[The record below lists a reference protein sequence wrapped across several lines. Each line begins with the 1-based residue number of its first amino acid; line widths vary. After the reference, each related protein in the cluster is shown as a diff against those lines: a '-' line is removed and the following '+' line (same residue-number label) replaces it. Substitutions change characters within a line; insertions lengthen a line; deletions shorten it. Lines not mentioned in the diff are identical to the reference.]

1 VNWSTKIP
9 REPGVYWRELNP
21 TQRPML
27 TSVLHFDDRRGVAR
41 VVDMEDGC
49 EYEFSDGS
57 HRWCPIASPAA
68 GKWRQSSPDF
78 AGAYW
83 IKDRSGALQIVFVL
97 DKCGATVKTRRTN
110 GERCDF
116 ADAFGDWQAID
127 APQPN
132 DSDDFAEQARA
143 SWRIQFRDGRVF
155 VVSERAGRGLDEPA
169 RWASIA
175 IGSGEIDAGGA
186 TADEARARLLD
197 TILIVI
203 ADGPLFTRG
212 VARLLAPGEPA

>member
-1 VNWSTKIP
+1 MNWSTKIP
-9 REPGVYWRELNP
+9 REPGVYWRNVNF
-21 TQRPML
+21 TRRPML
-27 TSVLHFDDRRGVAR
+27 TSVLHFDDQRGVVR
-41 VVDMEDGC
+41 VVDMEDGW
-49 EYEFSDGS
+49 EYEFSNGE
-57 HRWCPIASPAA
+57 HLWCPIVNTTDEWTLSFPGAS
-68 GKWRQSSPDF
+68 
-78 AGAYW
+78 GAYR
-83 IKDRSGALQIVFVL
+83 IRDKSGASRIVFALAKVGVIVNAR
-97 DKCGATVKTRRTN
+97 DTN
-110 GERCDF
+110 GVGCKLTD
-116 ADAFGDWQAID
+116 DQLDWQAIT
-127 APQPN
+127 APQLDNGN
-132 DSDDFAEQARA
+132 DSFAEQARA